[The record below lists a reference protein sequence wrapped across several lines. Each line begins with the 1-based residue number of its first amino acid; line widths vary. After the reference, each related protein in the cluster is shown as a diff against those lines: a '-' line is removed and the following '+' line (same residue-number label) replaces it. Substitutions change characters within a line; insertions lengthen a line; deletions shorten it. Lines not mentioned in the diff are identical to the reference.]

1 MKICIL
7 SEYAHSFVTGKNTKA
22 GGAEIQMTLLAKEL
36 AKRSHDV
43 SFVAFGKK
51 ENTLEVIDGVKVY
64 ISFDNQHSGYT
75 YLYPQNIYKLFK
87 LLYKIDADIYIQMA
101 TTPLTGVIAFF
112 SKLKNKVFLYLAAS
126 DGDVSSTLL
135 IKSIKDLKKLFY
147 RFGVK
152 YCDCVICQSSHQK
165 SLLKRTIKRDG
176 KVIKSLYT
184 PSKIKYDE
192 NIASKLKILWVGR
205 LIKEKRPELFLKL
218 AKNLPGYKFHM
229 IGNLYDPSDPY
240 SVSYYHKIKEVAS
253 GINNLDFIGFVP
265 HNKIDKYYAESSLFI
280 NTSPSEGFPN
290 TFLEAWGN
298 YIPIVTL
305 GFDPDEIICRHRL
318 GFHSKTFNQ
327 MVEDI
332 KTLLK
337 NEKLRKEMGMNSW
350 RYVRKEHDIKKIL
363 KEFERVID
371 QLIVGG

>member
-7 SEYAHSFVTGKNTKA
+7 SEYAYSLVTNKNDA
-22 GGAEIQMTLLAKEL
+22 VGGAELQMTLLAKEL
-36 AKRSHDV
+36 AKRSYDV
-43 SFVAFGKK
+43 SFVVFANK
-51 ENTLEVIDGVKVY
+51 ENTVKVIDGIKVY
-64 ISFDNQHSGYT
+64 NPFDNQHSGYT
-75 YLYPQNIYKLFK
+75 YLYPQNMYKLFK
-87 LLYKIDADIYIQMA
+87 LLCEINADIYIQMG
-101 TTPLTGVIAFF
+101 TTPLTGAIAFF

-126 DGDVSSTLL
+126 DMDVSIALL

-165 SLLKRTIKRDG
+165 NLLKQTINKEG
-176 KVIKSLYT
+176 KIIKSLY
-184 PSKIKYDE
+184 PSSKIKYDE
-192 NIASKLKILWVGR
+192 NATSKLKVIWVGR

-218 AKNLPGYKFHM
+218 AKNLPEFRFWM
-229 IGNLYDPSDPY
+229 IGSKANSSNAAYE
-240 SVSYYHKIKEVAS
+240 YYCKIEEGAS
-253 GINNLDFIGFVP
+253 RIKNLDFIGFVS

-318 GFHSKTFNQ
+318 GIHSKTFDQ
-327 MVEDI
+327 MVKDV

-350 RYVRKEHDIKKIL
+350 RYVKKEHDIKKIL
-363 KEFERVID
+363 QEFEKVID
-371 QLIVGG
+371 QLTVGG